1 MLLSITFS
9 VLNLISR
16 WKDSTPPPWNV
27 PSHPSPPPLPSY
39 RLKAGKLVH
48 HTLFTRRICHNLQAN
63 AVVLL
68 ENARMWDLQWT
79 VPVNWD
85 CWEDSSPLV
94 KTKTSVPL
102 TMNARRRW
110 SAVWWAVTINA
121 YIQLLIVSKL
131 YFCQFDGNL
140 FKTLAFFVLCFPQSF
155 LLIGFLCYFSFFP
168 DWLLWLHCALI
179 QSPFFAFRVSGSC
192 RSRHPIW
199 RADFHMA
206 KSEENGP
213 QNCPQNVHRRRQY
226 SHSVGSNFQ
235 KESAAAWIW
244 ST

>member
-1 MLLSITFS
+1 MRSICYYLYHFR
-9 VLNLISR
+9 LELDIKMKRFNP
-16 WKDSTPPPWNV
+16 TPLKRPFTPL
-27 PSHPSPPPLPSY
+27 PTPLPSY

-63 AVVLL
+63 VVVLL

-110 SAVWWAVTINA
+110 SAVWWAVTINV

-131 YFCQFDGNL
+131 YFRQFDGNL
-140 FKTLAFFVLCFPQSF
+140 FKTLAV
-155 LLIGFLCYFSFFP
+155 
-168 DWLLWLHCALI
+168 
-179 QSPFFAFRVSGSC
+179 
-192 RSRHPIW
+192 
-199 RADFHMA
+199 
-206 KSEENGP
+206 
-213 QNCPQNVHRRRQY
+213 
-226 SHSVGSNFQ
+226 
-235 KESAAAWIW
+235 
-244 ST
+244 